1 MRTLRRCALLAGFVA
16 ARSLGA
22 QHAVLPTAPP
32 GDMAVLT
39 DSSARTPRRSRVATH
54 SIGLNRRVATGFVIG
69 SIALMPLDRQA
80 EAWFQNPRLQSSP
93 TAKSTVAAFNWIG
106 GTGVLAGGV
115 AALAIGRLTGRDRLS
130 EIGLRTTEAI
140 VAGGV
145 LVGAMKGVMGR
156 QRPFIEKND
165 PGDFFIGRGFAN
177 GGLTSFPSGH
187 TAAAFSAATVL
198 SLETRRMWP
207 RTANVV
213 TPLLYGGAAA
223 VGLARMYD
231 SKHWASDVALGATIG
246 TLSGIQV
253 MRYNDARPRNALA
266 RWLAHTSIG
275 PAGERGIGIGLSF
288 DFGVKGLTPAPPT
301 R

>member
-1 MRTLRRCALLAGFVA
+1 MRSLPRCALLAGFVA
-16 ARSLGA
+16 VRSLGA
-22 QHAVLPTAPP
+22 QRGPAPTSSIADVPSL
-32 GDMAVLT
+32 A
-39 DSSARTPRRSRVATH
+39 DSGTRGARRSRMVPHA
-54 SIGLNRRVATGFVIG
+54 IGLNRRVAAGFVIG
-69 SIALMPLDRQA
+69 SVALMPIDRQA
-80 EAWFQNPRLQSSP
+80 EAWLQKPRFQSSGV
-93 TAKSTVAAFNWIG
+93 AKSTAATFNWIG

-115 AALAIGRLTGRDRLS
+115 AALAIGHLTGRDQLT

-140 VAGGV
+140 VAGGIV
-145 LVGAMKGVMGR
+145 VGAMKGVMGR

-177 GGLTSFPSGH
+177 GSLTSFPSGH

-213 TPLLYGGAAA
+213 TPLLYGGAAV

-246 TLSGIQV
+246 TVSGIQV
-253 MRYNDARPRNALA
+253 MRYNDARPHNALA
-266 RWLAHTSIG
+266 RWLSHASLG
-275 PAGERGIGIGLSF
+275 PSADRGLAVGLAF
-288 DFGVKGLTPAPPT
+288 AT

>member
-1 MRTLRRCALLAGFVA
+1 
-16 ARSLGA
+16 
-22 QHAVLPTAPP
+22 
-32 GDMAVLT
+32 MA
-39 DSSARTPRRSRVATH
+39 RRSRTVTH
-54 SIGLNRRVATGFVIG
+54 TIGLNRRVAAGFMIG
-69 SIALMPLDRQA
+69 SVALIPIDREA
-80 EAWFQNPRLQSSP
+80 EAWLQRPRFQSSGV
-93 TAKSTVAAFNWIG
+93 AKSAAATFNWIG

-115 AALAIGRLTGRDRLS
+115 AALAIGRLTGSDHLS

-140 VAGGV
+140 VAGGIV
-145 LVGAMKGVMGR
+145 VGAMKGVMGR

-177 GGLTSFPSGH
+177 GSLTSFPSGH

-198 SLETRRMWP
+198 SLEARRMWP

-246 TLSGIQV
+246 TVSGIQV
-253 MRYNDARPRNALA
+253 MRYNDARPHNALA
-266 RWLAHTSIG
+266 RWLGHTSVA
-275 PAGERGIGIGLSF
+275 PTPDRQLGIGLSF
-288 DFGVKGLTPAPPT
+288 RL

>member
-1 MRTLRRCALLAGFVA
+1 MRSLPRCALLAGFII

-22 QHAVLPTAPP
+22 QRAAVPTLPL
-32 GDMAVLT
+32 GDVAGPA
-39 DSSARTPRRSRVATH
+39 DSSARAARRPRTATH
-54 SIGLNRRVATGFVIG
+54 AIGLNRRVAAGFVVG
-69 SIALMPLDRQA
+69 SVALMPIDRYA
-80 EAWFQNPRLQSSP
+80 EAWLQNPRLQGSAV
-93 TAKSTVAAFNWIG
+93 AKSAAATFNWIG

-115 AALAIGRLTGRDRLS
+115 AAIAIGRLTRDERVG

-140 VAGGV
+140 VAGGII
-145 LVGAMKGVMGR
+145 VGAMKGVMGR
-156 QRPFIEKND
+156 QRPFLEKND
-165 PGDFFIGRGFAN
+165 PGDFFIGRGFGN

-198 SLETRRMWP
+198 SLETRHIWP

-213 TPLLYGGAAA
+213 TPLLYGGATA

-253 MRYNDARPRNALA
+253 MRFNDARPHNTLA
-266 RWLAHTSIG
+266 RWLARTSLAPTGDQRI
-275 PAGERGIGIGLSF
+275 AVGLSF
-288 DFGVKGLTPAPPT
+288 TLQ
-301 R
+301 